1 MKLTTFT
8 CRCNGSILLLKTEL
22 IERITAERNSVRVHA
37 GQESFVLKTCLD
49 RLEEELG
56 DTVFIRIHR
65 STIVN
70 VDHIRE
76 LRPWLRGRYRVIMR
90 DGTQLILSR
99 NYRDHFFKVIGKPL
113 G

>member
-1 MKLTTFT
+1 
-8 CRCNGSILLLKTEL
+8 LLLKTDL

-49 RLEEELG
+49 RLEEELEN
-56 DTVFIRIHR
+56 TVFIRIHR

-70 VDHIRE
+70 LDHIRE
-76 LRPWLRGRYRVIMR
+76 LRPWLRGNYRVILR
-90 DGTQLILSR
+90 DGTQLMMSR
-99 NYRDHFFKVIGKPL
+99 NYRKKFFEIVGKPL